1 MRSNWYNEE
10 LQKAISDYR
19 ETIAAL
25 EDIKKNVQHRD
36 RDDTWW
42 EQTDARILRL
52 KQSIASLEN
61 FHSSGV

>member
-10 LQKAISDYR
+10 LQKAILDYR

-25 EDIKKNVQHRD
+25 EDIKKNVLHLD

-42 EQTDARILRL
+42 EQTEARILKL

-61 FHSSGV
+61 FHSTGV